1 MNLVVD
7 IGNSSI
13 KAAVFRDTPKSDRFR
28 GFRMNDASKSDR
40 VQGDYIH
47 AEEAEWK
54 SALGGLCAGKRIE
67 RALIC
72 SVSDIPSGLTDYM
85 QSLGAQVKILGP
97 RTPLP
102 FVNDYQSPR
111 TLGADRMAAVAGAM
125 MLWPKENVLVVD
137 VGSCVT
143 YDVLNR
149 EGHYLGGNIAPGF
162 RMRLL
167 SMHEHTARLPKVAD
181 EDKIPLVGYDTPT
194 AMCAGAL
201 RGIGYEIRGFYEEL
215 KPTLA
220 GPVRLVLTGGDA
232 RLVKERCNLRAAED
246 DMLVLRG
253 LDYILR
259 YNEDND

>member
-13 KAAVFRDTPKSDRFR
+13 KAAVTGDTPKFSHSCEFR
-28 GFRMNDASKSDR
+28 GPREIINH
-40 VQGDYIH
+40 IH
-47 AEEAEWK
+47 AGEAEWK
-54 SALGGLCAGKRIE
+54 AALDGLCAGKRIE
-67 RALIC
+67 SALIC
-72 SVSDIPSGLTDYM
+72 SVSDIPHGLTDYI
-85 QSLGAQVKILGP
+85 QSLGAQPKILGP
-97 RTPLP
+97 GTKLP
-102 FVNDYQSPR
+102 FVNDYQSPQ

-125 MLWPKENVLVVD
+125 MLWPGENVLVVD

-143 YDVLNR
+143 YDVLDS

-167 SMHEHTARLPKVAD
+167 SMHEHTARLPLVAD
-181 EDKIPLVGYDTPT
+181 EDRIPLIGYDTST

-201 RGIGYEIRGFYEEL
+201 RGIGYEIRGFHNEL
-215 KPTLA
+215 KPMLV
-220 GPVRLVLTGGDA
+220 GPLRLVLTGGDA
-232 RLVKERCNLRAAED
+232 RLVKEMCNLRAEED